1 MIKVVRTNSKNK
13 DFLKLV
19 ELLNA
24 DLALRDGEDHSF
36 YSQFNKVDS
45 LKQVVVAYED
55 GLALAC
61 GAMKSTASETM
72 EIKRMFVVPSSRGRG
87 IAHKILSALES
98 WAKELSYGVCVLE
111 TGKRQPEA
119 IKLYQRNGYNR
130 TQNYGQYIGVDNSL
144 CFKKEL
150 IIKSK

>member
-1 MIKVVRTNSKNK
+1 MIEVVRTNSKNK

-36 YSQFNKVDS
+36 YSQFNKVAS
-45 LKQVVVAYED
+45 LKQVVVVYED
-55 GLALAC
+55 GVALAC
-61 GAMKSTASETM
+61 GAMKTVASETM

-87 IAHKILSALES
+87 IAHIVLSALES
-98 WAKELSYGVCVLE
+98 WAKELAYGACVLE

-119 IKLYQRNGYNR
+119 IKLYQRNGYKR
-130 TQNYGQYIGVDNSL
+130 TPNYGQYIGVDNSL